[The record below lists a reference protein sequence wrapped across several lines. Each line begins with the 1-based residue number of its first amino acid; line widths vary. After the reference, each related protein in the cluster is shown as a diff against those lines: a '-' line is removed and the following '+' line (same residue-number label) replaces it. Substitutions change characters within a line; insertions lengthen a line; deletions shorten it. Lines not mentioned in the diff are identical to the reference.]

1 MWHLFIESGLHNI
14 KRHMDFG
21 LQECKIIIVPMDM
34 PTVINRPMK
43 FLVQSLLSNC
53 PYLYYWSVSVWWNE
67 NVSSKR
73 KCFLGDLDCCLSL
86 LQTKKYISNKSCSF
100 EVSLHQRFLKE
111 KEKKISLQNSSMIL
125 EGSYDTEEWNCW
137 KLHFSQTRIKYMKM

>member
-21 LQECKIIIVPMDM
+21 LQECKIIIVPMDI

-111 KEKKISLQNSSMIL
+111 KRKKYHYKILQ
-125 EGSYDTEEWNCW
+125 WFW
-137 KLHFSQTRIKYMKM
+137 KDHMTLKNGIVENYIFPKQE